1 MIPVRARVDNDA
13 RLGPPRRILMVTPTK
28 FSLSIRVHSCQFA
41 VPVWCQFAV
50 PVWCPFAVQEK
61 ARRD

>member
-41 VPVWCQFAV
+41 VPVWC
-50 PVWCPFAVQEK
+50 PFAVQEK